1 MVEYGG
7 AVRQS
12 GDTVGGGGSFDS
24 SARSAMDAFGDLVDR
39 IATLPPEMLVLIAA
53 IMMVGGF
60 VFFYRRP
67 A

>member
-12 GDTVGGGGSFDS
+12 GDTVGGGGSFDFGS
-24 SARSAMDAFGDLVDR
+24 QITDAFGDLVDR